1 MTKYIGLF
9 ILLLLVGRPA
19 AAAENCNFVGRGQP
33 MDSFVTTISQTCV
46 AFTKLCL
53 YSPQSRFCSTLKA
66 TRPPSSAG
74 IQEQLETEFLDS
86 LQALSED
93 LFSSYKTYR
102 TKLSILDVESRNP
115 YPKRRALITNIS
127 LFTTTEWIGRYGDVV
142 AANSEASAN
151 AQIAGGFVGYMGVAV
166 VGWFGERVGING
178 AALLRNA
185 PYLSARFAGALPV
198 VGGEIVI
205 PSIASAKGPALAERT
220 GLKPKMIKL
229 PISPAHAIRFDDK
242 SDLDYSSADMEEAYA
257 QKDSQIFQEIF
268 SSTAAGGAQI
278 AVGAWGMAATAT
290 RYPWLISRAIQF
302 GAAGSR
308 VALWSARASRFLRL
322 TPVSFVV
329 FFLAENAVGQII
341 TDSRTVMAKF
351 KFYRAR
357 NLQQANAALNAL
369 YFAKLG
375 DAHNGKRVIEV
386 YKALRAMGS
395 LPVDIKN
402 RAQLDFTRNNL
413 LSNFRPENMPGDTRA
428 DMINKYICRA
438 KPIILKGGWLESWT
452 TFKGWT
458 AASERN
464 VFSEVIAR
472 DMSLKIRDYRNGLLL
487 LEKSLK
493 SIQSLNGWI
502 GATNVQAQA
511 LQMRLDAITRALAEA
526 QSIRQEI
533 KGPIQFFPDNGAISA
548 VWSVIGLPDQGKG
561 RVKQYLGRIIAI
573 EQKAQNP
580 DFTYLY
586 GCN

>member
-1 MTKYIGLF
+1 MTKYLGLF

-19 AAAENCNFVGRGQP
+19 AAAENCNFVGRGQA
-33 MDSFVTTISQTCV
+33 MDSFVTTVAQSCE

-53 YSPQSRFCSTLKA
+53 FSPQSRFCATLKA

-74 IQEQLETEFLDS
+74 IQEQLENEFLDS
-86 LQALSED
+86 LQATSED

-102 TKLSILDVESRNP
+102 AKLSVLDVESRNP
-115 YPKRRALITNIS
+115 YPKRRALITNIA
-127 LFTTTEWIGRYGDVV
+127 LFTTTEWIGRYGGVV

-151 AQIAGGFVGYMGVAV
+151 AQIAGGFVGYLGVAV
-166 VGWFGERVGING
+166 VGWFGERVGIN
-178 AALLRNA
+178 AKSLLTNA
-185 PYLSARFAGALPV
+185 PYISARFAAALPV
-198 VGGEIVI
+198 IGGEIVI
-205 PSIASAKGPALAERT
+205 PSATSAAAGARVKN
-220 GLKPKMIKL
+220 KMIKL

-242 SDLDYSSADMEEAYA
+242 SDLDYSSADMEESYA
-257 QKDSQIFQEIF
+257 QKDSEIFRDIF
-268 SSTAAGGAQI
+268 SSTAAGGAQM
-278 AVGAWGMAATAT
+278 AVGAWGIAATTT
-290 RYPWLISRAIQF
+290 RYPWLVSRAIQF

-308 VALWSARASRFLRL
+308 LALWTARASRFLRL
-322 TPVSFVV
+322 TPVSFAV

-386 YKALRAMGS
+386 YKALRSLGS
-395 LPVDIKN
+395 LPVDNKN

-413 LSNFRPENMPGDTRA
+413 LSHFRPENMPADTRA

-438 KPIILKGGWLESWT
+438 KPIVLKGGWLESWT
-452 TFKGWT
+452 TYKGWT

-464 VFSEVIAR
+464 VFSEIIAR
-472 DMSLKIRDYRNGLLL
+472 DMSLKIRDYRNGLLV

-493 SIQSLNGWI
+493 SIQSLNGWV

-511 LQMRLDAITRALAEA
+511 LQVRLDAITRALAEA
-526 QSIRQEI
+526 QTIRQEI

-580 DFTYLY
+580 DFAYLY